1 MGFFSKKAYSGIN
14 KDTTKHIQLDAG
26 AFFKNFD
33 PATDT
38 YATAKAAGKCLGAT
52 QGGGE
57 FSAVPTLRT
66 IDVDGAV
73 GRVRGLVDIESWEV
87 SIGATVLE
95 TTVETLKLALAAA
108 TSETSST
115 PTGYTAIKGKA
126 GIADSDF
133 IDNIAWV
140 GNISGSDSPMIIV
153 VKNVLNEGGLNY
165 SVTPKGEGKVELKF
179 YAYNDLADY
188 ETDAVAPPFEI
199 YYPDIAADASS
210 LSTVKE

>member
-1 MGFFSKKAYSGIN
+1 MGFFGKKAYSGIN

-95 TTVETLKLALAAA
+95 TTIETLKLALAAA
-108 TSETSST
+108 TSETSSA

-126 GIADSDF
+126 GISDKDY
-133 IDNIAWV
+133 IDNIAWI
-140 GNISGSDSPMIIV
+140 GNISGSDSPIIII
-153 VKNVLNEGGLNY
+153 VKNVLNEGGL
-165 SVTPKGEGKVELKF
+165 SFSMTPNGEGKIALKF
-179 YAYNDLADY
+179 YAYNALADY
-188 ETDAVAPPFEI
+188 ENDTVAPPFEI
-199 YYPDIAADASS
+199 YYPDIAAGA
-210 LSTVKE
+210 

>member
-1 MGFFSKKAYSGIN
+1 MGFFNKKAYSGIN

-26 AFFKNFD
+26 AFFKNYD

-87 SIGATVLE
+87 SISATVLE

-126 GIADSDF
+126 GIAGSDF
-133 IDNIAWV
+133 VDNIAWV
-140 GNISGSDSPMIIV
+140 GNISGSDSPMVIV

-179 YAYNDLADY
+179 YAYNALADY
-188 ETDAVAPPFEI
+188 ENDTVAPPFEI
-199 YYPDIAADASS
+199 YYPDIAASEQGV
-210 LSTVKE
+210 TNG

>member
-38 YATAKAAGKCLGAT
+38 YASAKAAGKCLGAT

-66 IDVDGAV
+66 IEVDGAV

-133 IDNIAWV
+133 VENIAWV
-140 GNISGSDSPMIIV
+140 GNISGSDSPLIII
-153 VKNVLNEGGLNY
+153 VKNVLNEGGLSY
-165 SVTPKGEGKVELKF
+165 SMTPKGEGKVSLKF
-179 YAYNDLADY
+179 YAYNGLADY
-188 ETDAVAPPFEI
+188 ENDTVAPPFEI
-199 YYPDIAADASS
+199 YYPDIAADGSS
-210 LSTVKE
+210 VSTTKE

>member
-73 GRVRGLVDIESWEV
+73 GRVRGLVDIDSWEV
-87 SIGATVLE
+87 TIGATVLE
-95 TTVETLKLALAAA
+95 TTVETIKLALAAA

-133 IDNIAWV
+133 VGNIAWV
-140 GNISGSDSPMIIV
+140 GNISGSDSPMVIV

-179 YAYNDLADY
+179 YAYNALADY
-188 ETDAVAPPFEI
+188 ENDTVAPPFEI
-199 YYPDIAADASS
+199 YYPDIAASEQGV
-210 LSTVKE
+210 TNG